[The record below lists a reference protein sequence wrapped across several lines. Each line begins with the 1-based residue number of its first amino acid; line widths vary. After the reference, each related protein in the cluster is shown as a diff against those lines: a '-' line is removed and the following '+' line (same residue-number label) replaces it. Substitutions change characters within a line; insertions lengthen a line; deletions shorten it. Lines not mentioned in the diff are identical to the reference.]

1 LFAFWITAASE
12 LDVPSRS
19 FYGMGFAGGSGE
31 PMGFPGRGDGSG
43 LAKNLMNMKMDMVMD
58 TDMDL
63 DMNGLAPAIEDDSG
77 RFWLS
82 ESVLLLL
89 SSI

>member
-1 LFAFWITAASE
+1 
-12 LDVPSRS
+12 
-19 FYGMGFAGGSGE
+19 
-31 PMGFPGRGDGSG
+31 
-43 LAKNLMNMKMDMVMD
+43 MVMD

-63 DMNGLAPAIEDDSG
+63 DMDGLAPAIEDDSG

-82 ESVLLLL
+82 ELVLLLL